1 ELQPIY
7 QPLMESDA
15 KLHKLSG
22 DDWKRF
28 ISKPLLLAGGAHGRL
43 VLQEGAQEPL
53 LVLMGM
59 VGLVLLIACAN
70 LAGLLVARGEARQRE
85 IAVRLAMGA
94 KRARLIR
101 HLLTES
107 LLIAT
112 AGGAAGIALAWWC
125 LNAIAAAIPEGYG
138 MRALANSLDF
148 RVLWFVIALSLA
160 IYILFGFVSALVAA
174 RIELYCH
181 LYLQG

>member
-1 ELQPIY
+1 MRATYDL
-7 QPLMESDA
+7 
-15 KLHKLSG
+15 
-22 DDWKRF
+22 KRF
-28 ISKPLLLAGGAHGRL
+28 VSKPLLFVGGTHGRV
-43 VLQEGAQEPL
+43 VLQEDAQEPL
-53 LVLMGM
+53 LVLMSM

-112 AGGAAGIALAWWC
+112 AGGAAGIALARWC
-125 LNAIAAAIPEGYG
+125 LNAIMAAIPPGQG
-138 MRALANSLDF
+138 MLGLVNNPDF
-148 RVLWFVIALSLA
+148 RVLW
-160 IYILFGFVSALVAA
+160 
-174 RIELYCH
+174 
-181 LYLQG
+181 